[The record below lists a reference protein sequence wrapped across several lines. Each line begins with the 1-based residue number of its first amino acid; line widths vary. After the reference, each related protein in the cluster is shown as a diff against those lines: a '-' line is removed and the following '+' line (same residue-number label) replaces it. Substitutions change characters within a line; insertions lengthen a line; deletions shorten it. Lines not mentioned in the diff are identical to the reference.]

1 MNGRSFMDGLSLE
14 EKERE
19 RKRGKKEEER
29 GRERERER
37 KREEGLEWELNPPAP
52 PDGKIHQGSDEFGRT
67 GDQDEWDVIHLD
79 GRE

>member
-19 RKRGKKEEER
+19 RKRRKKEEER

-37 KREEGLEWELNPPAP
+37 KREEGLEWELNPPWAP
-52 PDGKIHQGSDEFGRT
+52 RWQRFIRDPT
-67 GDQDEWDVIHLD
+67 GLEKLEIGMNDTSFI
-79 GRE
+79 